1 MLFDITFVK
10 KGGWNI
16 IFNIICIIVIKKS
29 QEFSNIRGL
38 RDSKTQ
44 HSYFIIGKTEVW
56 RIKRTCPKSCHF
68 SYPCAYRIS
77 LLFIWTCEPNQLY
90 RSNQSDSCSCR
101 RDQALWDTQR
111 GERKKNENWTFFTG
125 GLCALSHPIENIWK
139 GPPFSYRK
147 SGVVMNLLLF
157 LSSNGPGASS
167 SFFFYCIFSSINLT
181 SGKTTSQCSQELQTA
196 SAMRDVPETG
206 CRCYWNCKNWP
217 KT

>member
-1 MLFDITFVK
+1 MGINSTTCFIGLLWGLNWISHENCLAPSGTLKMTYSYFYKRYTCVSMLFDITFVK

-90 RSNQSDSCSCR
+90 RSNQSDSCSGR

-167 SFFFYCIFSSINLT
+167 SFFF
-181 SGKTTSQCSQELQTA
+181 
-196 SAMRDVPETG
+196 
-206 CRCYWNCKNWP
+206 
-217 KT
+217 

>member
-90 RSNQSDSCSCR
+90 RSNQSDSCSSR

>member
-1 MLFDITFVK
+1 MYH
-10 KGGWNI
+10 
-16 IFNIICIIVIKKS
+16 CYKKS